1 MQRAH
6 AYAHAQWKTRLLGR
20 ALAPRPRHLSPRGW
34 RDALR
39 GPALLAP
46 SRVASPLRC
55 RVFALGRAGV
65 RRASRGFRLR
75 GGSLSLAIIPAV
87 WFGCSVCV
95 LILGLVCPQNR
106 THTPQLTRS
115 VCAVWSCRLRALGD
129 MTTRHTLRSFTHGTR
144 HSLRARREVV
154 PPACPRR
161 HDHTAHT
168 PLVLRRRRL
177 LACAPQAHKQ
187 SRRGSSKIGFRSVL
201 RTQLSLFIGW
211 RHRHAGCTQRHS
223 LRVRPMTAPIASR
236 TLGTHSARST
246 SPPPRRLHRRVCC
259 PLRWAQIRRGFASL
273 PRLLENRFSLGATHP
288 ALLVYRLAP
297 SPCGMTA
304 ASHARLLGRG
314 LPEPPPSLVAAWLAL
329 SPCGLVGLLLL
340 LVSGRRFA
348 SWRNPRRRPPVA
360 GSAPFPQTRRL
371 GPRSPPF
378 ATLRPR
384 RGRRGQGT

>member
-6 AYAHAQWKTRLLGR
+6 ACAHAQWKTRLLGR
-20 ALAPRPRHLSPRGW
+20 AARSSRPSLVAAWLARCP
-34 RDALR
+34 A

-75 GGSLSLAIIPAV
+75 GGSLSLAIIPAD

-95 LILGLVCPQNR
+95 LILGQVCPRNR
-106 THTPQLTRS
+106 THTPQFTRS
-115 VCAVWSCRLRALGD
+115 VCAVWTRRLRVLGD
-129 MTTRHTLRSFTHGTR
+129 ASTRHTLRSFTRDTR
-144 HSLRARREVV
+144 HSLRARREFV

-161 HDHTAHT
+161 HEHSTQT
-168 PLVLRRRRL
+168 LR
-177 LACAPQAHKQ
+177 
-187 SRRGSSKIGFRSVL
+187 SF
-201 RTQLSLFIGW
+201 T
-211 RHRHAGCTQRHS
+211 HATRHS
-223 LRVRPMTAPIASR
+223 LRVRPMIAASSPQ
-236 TLGTHSARST
+236 TSGTHSARST
-246 SPPPRRLHRRVCC
+246 SPPWLRLPLMRRS
-259 PLRWAQIRRGFASL
+259 PLRWARRNRGCAPL
-273 PRLLENRFSLGATHP
+273 PRLLEKRFSLGATHP

-304 ASHARLLGRG
+304 APNSRLLGRG

-329 SPCGLVGLLLL
+329 SPCGLRGLLLL
-340 LVSGRRFA
+340 LVCGRRFA

-384 RGRRGQGT
+384 RGRRGQGA